1 MNPIR
6 SLIPIVLVAAVAAA
20 NPAHAE
26 SRTISYADLD
36 LSSPEGQAV
45 LDSRIAN
52 AVRQVCGRAFP
63 TDLQSR
69 RDVDRCR
76 SQTLAETQAQRNDAF
91 AQAHNDRIQLSAR
104 R

>member
-1 MNPIR
+1 MKPIR
-6 SLIPIVLVAAVAAA
+6 SLIPIVLIASAAAA
-20 NPAHAE
+20 NPAQAE
-26 SRTISYADLD
+26 TRTVSYADLD

-45 LDSRIAN
+45 FDSRIAS
-52 AVRQVCGRAFP
+52 AIRQVCGRAFP

-69 RDVDRCR
+69 REVDRCR
-76 SQTLAETQAQRNDAF
+76 SETLADVQAQRNDAL